1 MGTVIVQILA
11 GMKLWLLIVGT
22 VLVYITVE
30 NEARS
35 IKGDLVE
42 DNPASLVGH
51 QAALTR
57 VRRAV
62 YGKGKNKHGK
72 GNGKGKGRKGSRKKG
87 KGGQKKGRKFNPWG
101 GPMKPVGPPIKPP
114 SRNRRRN

>member
-1 MGTVIVQILA
+1 MVSL
-11 GMKLWLLIVGT
+11 
-22 VLVYITVE
+22 
-30 NEARS
+30 S

-62 YGKGKNKHGK
+62 DGMNKNKNGKGKNKCRKKCKGK
-72 GNGKGKGRKGSRKKG
+72 CGKNGKCKG
-87 KGGQKKGRKFNPWG
+87 KAKDTNKNK
-101 GPMKPVGPPIKPP
+101 
-114 SRNRRRN
+114 

>member
-1 MGTVIVQILA
+1 MVSL
-11 GMKLWLLIVGT
+11 
-22 VLVYITVE
+22 
-30 NEARS
+30 S

-51 QAALTR
+51 QATLAR

-62 YGKGKNKHGK
+62 DGMNKNKNGKGNNKLTGNNKPKGKNKCRKKCKGK
-72 GNGKGKGRKGSRKKG
+72 CGKNGKCKGKTKDGFHRKGRSMRPLPPKGWS
-87 KGGQKKGRKFNPWG
+87 GGHG
-101 GPMKPVGPPIKPP
+101 GIPIKPP